1 MGKRSSDH
9 LHGVSESGNV
19 DSARQHGQI
28 GGFYQQPCEI
38 AFYLYQNFS
47 MIAFASAIEALRLAN
62 RVHGSQL
69 YRWTVISTDGE
80 TCRASNGTSVSVDQ
94 SAASSRIIPG
104 KTRAFDYAFVV
115 SGLGVQLCKDPTA
128 ESWLR
133 VQKMQGCR
141 IGALCTGAYVLAAA
155 GLLKKHKCVV
165 HWEKLEMFREHFPDL
180 QVSADLYEADDEILT
195 CGGGTASL
203 DLMLYLIRQQHGPDL
218 AWKVSEQCL
227 LDRMRNPR
235 DHQRLPLQARL
246 GIQNPK
252 VISAIEIMEAN
263 LAEALSLEEL
273 AAHIGLSRRQLE
285 RLFVKYLG
293 QSPAR
298 YYLVLRLDR
307 AWHLLYRSEF
317 TILEIAMR
325 CGFVSA
331 SHFSKCYRQM
341 YGKSPRE
348 ERKHA
353 ASLQD
358 SY

>member
-1 MGKRSSDH
+1 MKNRRSDH
-9 LHGVSESGNV
+9 SRGLSESRRA
-19 DSARQHGQI
+19 DSARPDGRDGDH
-28 GGFYQQPCEI
+28 YQQPCEV
-38 AFYLYQNFS
+38 AFYLYPNFS

-62 RVHGSQL
+62 RANGSQL

-80 TCRASNGTSVSVDQ
+80 ASRASNGTSVSVDQ
-94 SAASSRIIPG
+94 SAASSRVIPG

-115 SGLGVQLCKDPTA
+115 SGLGVQLCRDQTA

-141 IGALCTGAYVLAAA
+141 IGALCTGAYVLATA
-155 GLLKKHKCVV
+155 GLLHKHRCVV
-165 HWEKLEMFREHFPDL
+165 HWEKLEIFREHFPDT
-180 QVSADLYEADDEILT
+180 QVSADLYEVDDNILT

-203 DLMLYLIRQQHGPDL
+203 DLMLYLIQQEHGPDL
-218 AWKVSEQCL
+218 AWRVSEQCL
-227 LDRMRNPR
+227 LDRMRNPH
-235 DHQRLPLQARL
+235 DQQRQSLQARL

-252 VISAIEIMEAN
+252 LISAIEIMEAN
-263 LAEALSLEEL
+263 LSEPLSLEEL
-273 AAHIGLSRRQLE
+273 AMHIGLSRRQLE

-298 YYLVLRLDR
+298 YYLVLRLHR

-317 TILEIAMR
+317 TIMEIALR

-348 ERKHA
+348 DRKHA
-353 ASLQD
+353 ASLQEP
-358 SY
+358 